1 MIVFVIFAIV
11 LLWFAVQTKRE
22 DKGIYIMTTERDN
35 IIKLIILSHSQ
46 IFTRKQRKLKGLNYH
61 HINIIINLYL
71 LQEIKGKNNITLTEL
86 LKTIDYFDYKVLR
99 KIIANIIPDYVLY
112 KDDKY
117 YGLSFQGIVLV
128 EDILSGYDSVF
139 RTFMEKHKF
148 NELF

>member
-1 MIVFVIFAIV
+1 
-11 LLWFAVQTKRE
+11 
-22 DKGIYIMTTERDN
+22 MTTERDN

-46 IFTRKQRKLKGLNYH
+46 IFTRQQRKQKGLNYH

-71 LQEIKGKNNITLTEL
+71 LQEIKKKDNITLTEL

-112 KDDKY
+112 RDDRY
-117 YGLSFQGIVLV
+117 YSLSFQGIDLV
-128 EDILSGYDSVF
+128 RDILSGYDSIF
-139 RTFMEKHKF
+139 RAFMEKHKF

>member
-22 DKGIYIMTTERDN
+22 DKGIHIMTTERDN

-46 IFTRKQRKLKGLNYH
+46 IFTRQQRKLKGLNYH

-71 LQEIKGKNNITLTEL
+71 LQIIKKRDNITLTEL

-99 KIIANIIPDYVLY
+99 KIIANIIPVYVLY

-117 YGLSFQGIVLV
+117 YGLSLQGIDLV
-128 EDILSGYDSVF
+128 RDILSGYDSVF
-139 RTFMEKHKF
+139 RAFMEKHKF

>member
-1 MIVFVIFAIV
+1 
-11 LLWFAVQTKRE
+11 
-22 DKGIYIMTTERDN
+22 MTTERDN

-46 IFTRKQRKLKGLNYH
+46 IFTRQQRKLKGLNYH

>member
-22 DKGIYIMTTERDN
+22 DKGIHIMTTERDN

-46 IFTRKQRKLKGLNYH
+46 IFTRQQRKLKGLNYH

-71 LQEIKGKNNITLTEL
+71 LQIIKKRDNITLTEL

-99 KIIANIIPDYVLY
+99 KIIANIIPVYVLY

-117 YGLSFQGIVLV
+117 YSLSLQGIDLV
-128 EDILSGYDSVF
+128 RDILSGYDSVF
-139 RTFMEKHKF
+139 RAFMEKHKF